1 MAGTVAGASRARE
14 FRMIIGEG
22 WVGCK
27 RYNSSMSNTV
37 KIAVAQLNC
46 VLGDLSGN
54 AAKILDWATRAK
66 AAGAQ
71 VLLTPELSLCGY
83 PPEDLLLRDG
93 FFRDCA
99 ATLEQLAAA
108 LPAIAVVVGHPQLAD
123 GRRYNAAS
131 VLQDGRI
138 AATYRK
144 RNLPNY
150 TVFDEDRYFESGS
163 EPVVFA
169 VNGVR
174 LGLNICEDLW
184 GEQGPVEAGASPARR
199 GAGRSG
205 STWRADAPRLA
216 RAAGAEVLLVLNAS
230 PYHTHQHASRLA
242 VARNRALENGL
253 AIVYANLVGG
263 QDELVFDGASFALD
277 ARGETTRQLPYFEEA
292 LDYIDVVDGVPQ
304 PGSRAE
310 DLCLETAVYRALC
323 LGVRDYLGK
332 NGFPGAILGLSG
344 GVDSALTLA
353 IACDALGADK
363 VRAVMMPSQYTAD
376 ISWLDSRDMVKR
388 LGVRYD
394 EIAIRPIFDTFLAA
408 LAGEFKGQP
417 IDATEENLQARI
429 RGTLLMALSNKFG
442 SIVLTTGNKSEM
454 AVGYS
459 TLYGDMAGGFAVIKD
474 VAKTLVYRLCE
485 YRNGLGEVIPQRII
499 ERAPSAELRPDQ
511 TDQDSLPPYSVLDA
525 IMSAYME
532 QNLSPA
538 EIVAGG
544 QRVEDVVRV
553 VGLIKRNEYKRRQA
567 PVGIR
572 ITQRGF
578 GKDWRYPITSRYRE
592 KLDDC

>member
-1 MAGTVAGASRARE
+1 MGN
-14 FRMIIGEG
+14 
-22 WVGCK
+22 C
-27 RYNSSMSNTV
+27 V
-37 KIAVAQLNC
+37 KIAVAQIDC
-46 VLGDLSGN
+46 ILGDLSGN
-54 AAKILDWATRAK
+54 AEKIVACATRAR

-71 VLLTPELSLCGY
+71 ILLTPELSLCGY

-99 ATLEQLAAA
+99 AALDELGAA
-108 LPAIAVVVGHPQLAD
+108 LPAIKVIVGHPQLAN

-138 AATYRK
+138 VATYRK

-150 TVFDEDRYFESGS
+150 TVFDEERYFEPGS
-163 EPVVFA
+163 EPVVLE

-174 LGLNICEDLW
+174 LGINICEDLW
-184 GEQGPVEAGASPARR
+184 GEQGPVEAGASAELH
-199 GAGRSG
+199 GAAAGRERKV
-205 STWRADAPRLA
+205 WRADAPRLA
-216 RAAGAEVLLVLNAS
+216 RAAGAQVLLVLNAS
-230 PYHTHQHASRLA
+230 PYHTRQHASRLA
-242 VARNRALENGL
+242 VARNRAAETGL
-253 AIVYANLVGG
+253 AVVYANLVGG

-277 ARGETTRQLPYFEEA
+277 ARGEATHQLPFFEEA
-292 LDYIDVVDGVPQ
+292 LDYIDIVDGVPQ
-304 PGSRAE
+304 PGRRVETLS
-310 DLCLETAVYRALC
+310 LEAAVYRALC

-344 GVDSALTLA
+344 GIDSALTLA

-376 ISWLDSRDMVKR
+376 ISWLDSRDMAKR

-394 EIAIRPIFDTFLAA
+394 EIPIRPVFDAFLAA
-408 LAGEFKGQP
+408 LHGEFKGRP
-417 IDATEENLQARI
+417 ADATEENLQARI

-459 TLYGDMAGGFAVIKD
+459 TLYGDMAGGFAAIKD
-474 VAKTLVYRLCE
+474 VAKTLVYRLSE
-485 YRNGLGEVIPQRII
+485 YRNSLGEVIPRRII

-511 TDQDSLPPYSVLDA
+511 TDQDSLPPYPVLDA

-538 EIVAGG
+538 EIVAAG
-544 QRVEDVVRV
+544 QREEDVRRV

-592 KLDDC
+592 KFGG